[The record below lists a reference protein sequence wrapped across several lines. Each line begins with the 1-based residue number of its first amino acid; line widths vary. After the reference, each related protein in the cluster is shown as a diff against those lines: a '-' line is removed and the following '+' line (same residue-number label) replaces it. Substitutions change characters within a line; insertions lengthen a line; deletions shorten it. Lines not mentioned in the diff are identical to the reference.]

1 MDYRRRAYLLVV
13 FDDIFVCY
21 VAALVF
27 AVSHRA
33 LAEAGFLENVQR
45 GAELVVRDEEEPL
58 RPALYCVVPA
68 FRKDGAARARSRVLA
83 RRAHLAHL
91 PFAAACGLRHAR
103 REHLFVL
110 DGKEYH
116 RALRD
121 EFVYMLE
128 GLDVVGLDFS
138 EKLGYPLGVEVDES
152 LPVFVLEFYDFRG
165 APSAPRS
172 LVRLKNKTFDT
183 KKDAYAKRKR
193 LNS

>member
-1 MDYRRRAYLLVV
+1 M
-13 FDDIFVCY
+13 
-21 VAALVF
+21 
-27 AVSHRA
+27 
-33 LAEAGFLENVQR
+33 QR

-58 RPALYCVVPA
+58 RPALYRVIPA
-68 FRKDGAARARSRVLA
+68 FRKDGVARARSRVLA

-91 PFAAACGLRHAR
+91 PFSAASGLRHAR

-110 DGKEYH
+110 DGEEYH
-116 RALRD
+116 SALRD
-121 EFVYMLE
+121 ELVYMLE

-152 LPVFVLEFYDFRG
+152 LPVFVLEFYDFHG
-165 APSAPRS
+165 ASSVPRS
-172 LVRLKNKTFDT
+172 FVRLKNKTFDT